1 MQEKAA
7 HVVEAAWF
15 QRFIMA
21 VIVIN
26 AITIGIQT
34 MALPPSIAMAL
45 TAFDALCLAIYI
57 VEAILKLTAYRSA
70 YFRDPWNDFDFII
83 VVLCLV
89 PASLLPIPVQIAR
102 VLRVFR
108 AFRVLRLI
116 SAFRQLRIIV
126 EAVGKSIPGV
136 CWTALLLG
144 IVYYVFAVVGTSL
157 FGERFPEWF
166 GNLGASFYTLFQV
179 MTLESWSMGISRPVM
194 EVFPWA
200 WAYFVPFVVV
210 SAFIIV
216 NVVVGIIVGTIDETQ
231 KSAQAEDRELSNS
244 TLFLEFA
251 KLQEHMANME
261 ALVNLYEKER
271 IERSAVEASSAH
283 TRHLGASHPDPVK
296 KER

>member
-1 MQEKAA
+1 M
-7 HVVEAAWF
+7 
-15 QRFIMA
+15 
-21 VIVIN
+21 
-26 AITIGIQT
+26 
-34 MALPPSIAMAL
+34 
-45 TAFDALCLAIYI
+45 
-57 VEAILKLTAYRSA
+57 
-70 YFRDPWNDFDFII
+70 
-83 VVLCLV
+83 
-89 PASLLPIPVQIAR
+89 
-102 VLRVFR
+102 
-108 AFRVLRLI
+108 
-116 SAFRQLRIIV
+116 

-244 TLFLEFA
+244 TLSLEFA

-271 IERSAVEASSAH
+271 IERSAVEVSSAH